1 MAVGRDDRDISTEEH
16 TDRSAFREV
25 STRIRPTVNLVFD
38 LDPLA
43 GSGLYLSG
51 DSHHPHTTTRVTRT
65 TRTFL
70 HDPA

>member
-1 MAVGRDDRDISTEEH
+1 MLVVAFGGDDRDISAEEQAE
-16 TDRSAFREV
+16 RSAFREV
-25 STRIRPTVNLVFD
+25 STRIRRTANPVFD

-43 GSGLYLSG
+43 GSGLYLSHA
-51 DSHHPHTTTRVTRT
+51 SHDPHVS

>member
-1 MAVGRDDRDISTEEH
+1 MLAVAFRGDSRGISAEEC
-16 TDRSAFREV
+16 TDRSSFREV
-25 STRIRPTVNLVFD
+25 STRIRPTAKSVFD

-43 GSGLYLSG
+43 GSGLYLS
-51 DSHHPHTTTRVTRT
+51 DASHHPHIT